1 MFRTHF
7 FFLLKI
13 LMISHIIR
21 LNAIASPNTTNRLPT
36 SIIAEISAVIAI
48 AVIALSKI
56 INKVIMITP
65 FIILSAIFAN
75 QISFLSK
82 HASHRPL
89 GKGFILSP
97 HIICLIVTVGY
108 IPAMHST
115 ARQLKNTPKFLCKY
129 RSSTN
134 HGSISFQYVVF
145 VFGQYRCCITAS
157 PLLFILNNLQV
168 LYTG

>member
-21 LNAIASPNTTNRLPT
+21 LNAITSPNTTNRLPT

-97 HIICLIVTVGY
+97 RIICLIVTVGY

-145 VFGQYRCCITAS
+145 VFWAV
-157 PLLFILNNLQV
+157 LLLYNCQPFIVYLK
-168 LYTG
+168 